1 MLRLSIC
8 IASVIFAGS
17 ALFAGSTLAAAVSG
31 SQQSRAPEVTAPQC
45 ARDLATV
52 DRSFADAMR
61 DLQKTSAPELRCSGW
76 RRQIEVM
83 KKASDVFARCTS
95 DEARK
100 INLSQMAGSIADFR
114 ALIEEARCPQ

>member
-1 MLRLSIC
+1 MLRLSVC
-8 IASVIFAGS
+8 IVS
-17 ALFAGSTLAAAVSG
+17 ALFAGSAYAAAVSG
-31 SQQSRAPEVTAPQC
+31 AQKARAPEISAPQC

-52 DRSFADAMR
+52 DRSFAEAMR

-83 KKASDVFARCTS
+83 KRASDVFARCTA

-114 ALIEEARCPQ
+114 AMIEEAKCPQ